1 MLLSI
6 KNLTFGWQRETLFE
20 SIFCELQQGEVIQL
34 TGENGVGK
42 TTLLQLI
49 SGMIP
54 HFNRGEILCGDII
67 FNGRSILQA
76 SPKTFFPNIA
86 FIPGN
91 NLEFF
96 LLTDDLNQEILL
108 SRSIL
113 KIPNNLAEKRLN
125 EFADFFSDI
134 IKILD
139 MPFKEMQFYQKILA
153 LTFIFYLQN
162 ASLYLFDEVLNSFS
176 RNVIQQWY
184 SFFNWLTRKQFSII
198 FVDHHQQV
206 KNYSQWILKDKN
218 LLKL

>member
-6 KNLTFGWQRETLFE
+6 KNLTFGWQKETLFE
-20 SIFCELQQGEVIQL
+20 SISYELQKGEIIQL

-54 HFNRGEILCGDII
+54 HFNRGEILRGDII
-67 FNGRSILQA
+67 FTGRSILQTP
-76 SPKTFFPNIA
+76 PKNFFPNLA

-96 LLTDDLNQEILL
+96 LLTDNLNQEILL

-134 IKILD
+134 TKILD
-139 MPFKEMQFYQKILA
+139 MPFKKMQFSQQILA

-162 ASLYLFDEVLNSFS
+162 ALLYLFDEVLNSFS
-176 RNVIQQWY
+176 RNVIQQWH
-184 SFFNWLTRKQFSII
+184 SFFNWLTLKQFSII

-206 KNYSQWILKDKN
+206 KNYSQRILKDKN